1 MLTRRKRSRDN
12 GENDG
17 AAAPVPPA
25 ATPPAK
31 AKRALAKLEDYNQL
45 NEKYT
50 TPTSSKRKSQK
61 PKLLI
66 NEINNNKN
74 DNGGGSDGSPALSL
88 GNLSSSSTKGKSS
101 FLTIFFIDFIYS
113 N

>member
-1 MLTRRKRSRDN
+1 MLTRRKRSRDD

-17 AAAPVPPA
+17 SAAAVAPA

-31 AKRALAKLEDYNQL
+31 AKRALAKLADYNPL
-45 NEKYT
+45 NEKFT
-50 TPTSSKRKSQK
+50 TPSSSKRIPHK

-74 DNGGGSDGSPALSL
+74 DNGGDSPASSL
-88 GNLSSSSTKGKSS
+88 ASSLASSVNSK
-101 FLTIFFIDFIYS
+101 
-113 N
+113 

>member
-1 MLTRRKRSRDN
+1 MLTRQKRSRDD

-17 AAAPVPPA
+17 SAAAVAPA
-25 ATPPAK
+25 ATPPVK
-31 AKRALAKLEDYNQL
+31 AKRALAKLADYNPL
-45 NEKYT
+45 NEKFT
-50 TPTSSKRKSQK
+50 TPSSSKRIPHK

-74 DNGGGSDGSPALSL
+74 DNGGGSGSPASSL

-101 FLTIFFIDFIYS
+101 FWTYFIILFIYS